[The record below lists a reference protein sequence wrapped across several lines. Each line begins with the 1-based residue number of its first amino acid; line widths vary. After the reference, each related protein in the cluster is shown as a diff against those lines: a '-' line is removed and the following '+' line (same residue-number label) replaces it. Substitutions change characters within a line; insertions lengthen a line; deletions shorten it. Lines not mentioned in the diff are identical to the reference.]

1 VLWGEHACAVFHLG
15 ENGVLRKLIFAAVFV
30 LTLAANAQGTSI
42 KVVTEEWPPYT
53 CSKNGK
59 IEGVVSEII
68 RATLDRSGLDYT
80 IEVYPWAR
88 AYEMAQKEENVL
100 IYSIFKLPTR
110 EHLFQWIEIDGL
122 SVNMSLFR
130 PKHRTD
136 INLTSLEDA
145 RKYKIGVTRESSTH
159 HFLLSKGFVDGV
171 NLFPVNSEE
180 QNTLK
185 TTPEVKRI
193 DLTTGDKLY
202 LARCLKECKLPS
214 DYWVEQVPLF
224 KEDFYMA
231 FGLRTSD
238 KVVDKV
244 HKAFHEIKAEGKL
257 DAIAEKYYKLFE

>member
-1 VLWGEHACAVFHLG
+1 MWFFIWG
-15 ENGVLRKLIFAAVFV
+15 ENGVVRKLIFAAVFV
-30 LTLAANAQGTSI
+30 LTLAVNAQGTSI

-68 RATLDRSGLDYT
+68 RAALDRSGLDYT

-88 AYEMAQKEENVL
+88 AYEMAKKEKNVL

-110 EHLFQWIEIDGL
+110 EHLFKWIEIDGL
-122 SVNMSLFR
+122 SVNMYLFS

-136 INLTSLEDA
+136 IHLNELDDA
-145 RKYKIGVTRESSTH
+145 KKYKIGVTRETSTH
-159 HFLLSKGFVDGV
+159 HFLLSKGFTEGV

-185 TTPEVKRI
+185 SQPATMRI
-193 DLTTGDKLY
+193 DLTTGDKLS
-202 LARCLKECKLPS
+202 LARWLKLSGLPS
-214 DYWVEQVPLF
+214 DYWKEQVLLF
-224 KEDFYMA
+224 QEDFYMA

-238 KVVDKV
+238 EIVDKV
-244 HKAFHEIKAEGKL
+244 HKAFHEIRDEGKF
-257 DAIAEKYYKLFE
+257 DAIVEKYYRMFE